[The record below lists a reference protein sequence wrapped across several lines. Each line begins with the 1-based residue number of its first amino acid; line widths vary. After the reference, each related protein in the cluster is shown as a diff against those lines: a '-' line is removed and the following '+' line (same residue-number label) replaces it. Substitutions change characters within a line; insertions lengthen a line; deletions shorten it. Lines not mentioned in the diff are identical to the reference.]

1 MSPQLTVTGEL
12 KTLLRRVKLGRCL
25 DTLPER
31 TKTTR
36 RRHTEMNLNE
46 WLRAI
51 AGFFVILS
59 VVLAVTV
66 DQRFLWFTG
75 FVGLN
80 LLQSAFTRW
89 CPMITILKKIG
100 IREA

>member
-1 MSPQLTVTGEL
+1 
-12 KTLLRRVKLGRCL
+12 
-25 DTLPER
+25 
-31 TKTTR
+31 
-36 RRHTEMNLNE
+36 MNLNE

-80 LLQSAFTRW
+80 LLQSAFTR
-89 CPMITILKKIG
+89 G
-100 IREA
+100 AR